1 MSIKSVKQFLSKV
14 TEDQELQAELAAAM
28 EAENDRQAA
37 TELGAKHGFQ
47 FTPEELGSE
56 IANRQSEFQTKQ
68 SANELSEQEL
78 EAVAGGSVLGEAA
91 SIAAS
96 AAVDIALDQAK
107 W

>member
-1 MSIKSVKQFLSKV
+1 MSIKSVNQFLSKV

-78 EAVAGGSVLGEAA
+78 EAVAGGSVIATVA
-91 SIAAS
+91 TVAAS

>member
-78 EAVAGGSVLGEAA
+78 EAVAGGSVIATVA
-91 SIAAS
+91 TVAAS

>member
-14 TEDQELQAELAAAM
+14 TEDQELQAELATAM

-78 EAVAGGSVLGEAA
+78 EAVAGGSVIATVA
-91 SIAAS
+91 TVAAS

>member
-1 MSIKSVKQFLSKV
+1 MSIKSVNQFLNKV

-78 EAVAGGSVLGEAA
+78 EAVAGGSVIATVA
-91 SIAAS
+91 TVAAS

>member
-1 MSIKSVKQFLSKV
+1 MSIKSVHQFLSKV

-78 EAVAGGSVLGEAA
+78 EAVAGGSVIATVA
-91 SIAAS
+91 TVAAS